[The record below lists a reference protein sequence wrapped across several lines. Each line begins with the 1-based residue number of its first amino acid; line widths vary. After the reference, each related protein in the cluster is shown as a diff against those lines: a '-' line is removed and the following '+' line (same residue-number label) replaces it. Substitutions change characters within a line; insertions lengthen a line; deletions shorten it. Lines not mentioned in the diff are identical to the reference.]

1 MRGWHRGGGS
11 ALRAGGS
18 HLPLSSSAPY
28 REQPGGGGG
37 HSGSPGRSQPLRLAQ
52 EQPHPES
59 LRRAPRPP
67 PAVPPA
73 PQEGSLR
80 TPPIP
85 SPLPSPPSHR
95 DTWTGKAALQ
105 RGHRETAAGNPGSA
119 RDRTPIPPPPAWVRP
134 CRRRRPAALG
144 APLSIKPGWLWE
156 RRPQELSV
164 GGSPWGEGSGEGA
177 AMGAQQPH
185 RDGSAARGRRG
196 QRVGWGGRGWAP
208 RRPNGGSKARAVIG
222 PTAAVGGDQRWRQ
235 GAQLRAERRIQ
246 SAGGD
251 WLEWR

>member
-28 REQPGGGGG
+28 REQPRGGGGR
-37 HSGSPGRSQPLRLAQ
+37 SGSTGRSQPLRLAQ

-80 TPPIP
+80 IPPIP

-105 RGHRETAAGNPGSA
+105 RGHRETAAGSPGFA
-119 RDRTPIPPPPAWVRP
+119 RDRTPIPPPPAWIRP

-144 APLSIKPGWLWE
+144 ALLSIKPGWLWE
-156 RRPQELSV
+156 RRPQELC
-164 GGSPWGEGSGEGA
+164 PWGEGSGEGA
-177 AMGAQQPH
+177 AMGAQQPR
-185 RDGSAARGRRG
+185 RDGSAARERRG
-196 QRVGWGGRGWAP
+196 QRVGWGGAG
-208 RRPNGGSKARAVIG
+208 IG
-222 PTAAVGGDQRWRQ
+222 ASS
-235 GAQLRAERRIQ
+235 AQRRIQ
-246 SAGGD
+246 SARGD
-251 WLEWR
+251 WSDGGGGRGPEVAPRSPATGRKTDPKRRR